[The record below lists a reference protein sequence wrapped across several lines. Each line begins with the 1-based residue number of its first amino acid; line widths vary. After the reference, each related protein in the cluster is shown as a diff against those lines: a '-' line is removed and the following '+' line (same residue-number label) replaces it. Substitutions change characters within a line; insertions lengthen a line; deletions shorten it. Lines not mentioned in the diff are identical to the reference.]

1 MLSRVLTRL
10 SSFRITAMP
19 GDGIGPEVFDS
30 VVEIFDAA
38 QAPISWDVVDLSLK
52 GKEKEPITHASLEKV
67 KGNKVGLKGP
77 TTTPIGG
84 GHVSINVFLRRNLNL
99 YVNVR
104 PCQSVPGV
112 KTLYDNV
119 NLVTIRENTEGEY
132 SGKEHEVVPGVIENL
147 KIISEKACTRVAKYA
162 FEYASKYNRKKVHAL
177 HKASV
182 MKMGDG
188 LFLKKTREV
197 SHDYP
202 DIDYLEK
209 NVDTACGILVSN
221 PQYFDLMVMPNL
233 YGDIVSDVCAGL
245 IGGLGLTPSGNIGE
259 EYAIFE
265 AVHGSAPDI
274 AGKNLANPTALL
286 FSSIMMLRHLGLVDH
301 ADRIERAVHGVL
313 LEGITRTKDLGGKS
327 STTEYTKAIISRL

>member
-1 MLSRVLTRL
+1 
-10 SSFRITAMP
+10 MP

-30 VVEIFDAA
+30 VVEIFDAGKV
-38 QAPISWDVVDLSLK
+38 PISWEVVDLSLK
-52 GKEKEPITHASLEKV
+52 GKEKEPISQLTLDKV
-67 KGNKVGLKGP
+67 KSNKIGLKGP
-77 TTTPIGG
+77 TATPIGG

-99 YVNVR
+99 CVNVR
-104 PCQSVPGV
+104 PCISVPGV

-119 NLVTIRENTEGEY
+119 DVVTIRENTEGEY

-147 KIISEKACTRVAKYA
+147 KIISEKACLRAARYA
-162 FEYASKYNRKKVHAL
+162 FEYAKKYNRKKVHAL

-188 LFLKKTREV
+188 LFLKKSREV

-202 DIDYLEK
+202 DIEYFEK
-209 NVDTACGILVSN
+209 NVDTACGILVSD
-221 PQYFDLMVMPNL
+221 PQYFDVMVMPNL

-245 IGGLGLTPSGNIGE
+245 IGGLGLTPSGNIGD

-286 FSSIMMLRHLGLVDH
+286 FSSVMMLRHLNLIEQ
-301 ADRIERAVHGVL
+301 AERIEHAIHSVLRAGT
-313 LEGITRTKDLGGKS
+313 TRTKDLGGNS
-327 STTEYTKAIISRL
+327 STTAYTKAIINNL

>member
-1 MLSRVLTRL
+1 M
-10 SSFRITAMP
+10 
-19 GDGIGPEVFDS
+19 
-30 VVEIFDAA
+30 
-38 QAPISWDVVDLSLK
+38 
-52 GKEKEPITHASLEKV
+52 
-67 KGNKVGLKGP
+67 
-77 TTTPIGG
+77 
-84 GHVSINVFLRRNLNL
+84 FLRRELNL
-99 YVNVR
+99 FANVR
-104 PCQSVPGV
+104 PCISVPGV

-162 FEYASKYNRKKVHAL
+162 FEYATKYNRKKVHAL

-197 SHDYP
+197 GKDYP
-202 DIDYLEK
+202 LIEYHEK
-209 NVDTACGILVSN
+209 NVDTACGILVST
-221 PQYFDLMVMPNL
+221 PEFFDVMVMPNL

-259 EYAIFE
+259 GHAIFE

-274 AGKNLANPTALL
+274 AGKNLANPTAIL
-286 FSSIMMLRHLGLVDH
+286 FSSIMMLRYIGLLDY
-301 ADRIERAVHGVL
+301 AEKIEKAVHKVL
-313 LEGITRTKDLGGKS
+313 LEGTTRTKDLGGNA
-327 STTEYTKAIISRL
+327 STNQYTKAIIDHL